1 MDYRGFYG
9 GVLKFFLVRTHF
21 KIEFLDLK
29 NLNPNFSITKG
40 DLENINV

>member
-9 GVLKFFLVRTHF
+9 GVLKFSLVRTHF
-21 KIEFLDLK
+21 KIEVFGLK
-29 NLNPNFSITKG
+29 NFNPNFSISKG